1 MTDDS
6 AHPMQ
11 TQSYVKLMLHAA
23 KRPANSACGLLLG
36 QKQGHGFT
44 VSDAMPLFH
53 HEAPLAPLLEVACAM
68 VEAFCQTDPNLA
80 IVGFYYA
87 ENGHS
92 SSDSG
97 TGLSHFAEKV
107 ADKVAQQ
114 CAQAC
119 VLLVDRQQF
128 GHETKTGLQVL
139 RKDAKRGWCRAETRV
154 QVAEG
159 AAQVLTQ
166 GLQQNVQEHVVDFEE
181 HLEDPS
187 KDWRNPHVVDLLKL
201 NV

>member
-1 MTDDS
+1 MDS
-6 AHPMQ
+6 
-11 TQSYVKLMLHAA
+11 
-23 KRPANSACGLLLG
+23 
-36 QKQGHGFT
+36 
-44 VSDAMPLFH
+44 
-53 HEAPLAPLLEVACAM
+53 
-68 VEAFCQTDPNLA
+68 
-80 IVGFYYA
+80 
-87 ENGHS
+87 
-92 SSDSG
+92 
-97 TGLSHFAEKV
+97 
-107 ADKVAQQ
+107 
-114 CAQAC
+114 
-119 VLLVDRQQF
+119 QQF

-187 KDWRNPHVVDLLKL
+187 KDWRNPHVVDLLEL

>member
-1 MTDDS
+1 MTDRVYTV
-6 AHPMQ
+6 Q

-23 KRPANSACGLLLG
+23 KRPANSMCGLLLG
-36 QKQGHGFT
+36 QKKGQG
-44 VSDAMPLFH
+44 VEIMDAMPLFH

-68 VEAFCQTDPNLA
+68 VEAFCQSDQKLT

-92 SSDSG
+92 SSESG

-107 ADKVAQQ
+107 ADRVEHQFSH
-114 CAQAC
+114 AC
-119 VLLVDRQQF
+119 VLLVDNNEF
-128 GHETKTGLQVL
+128 GNETKGGLQFL
-139 RKDAKRGWCRAETRV
+139 LKDVKRGWSKAEDRF
-154 QVAEG
+154 QVAQG
-159 AAQVLTQ
+159 AAEVLTQ
-166 GLQQNVQEHVVDFEE
+166 GLQQDAQDHLVDFEE

-187 KDWRNPHVVDLLKL
+187 KDWRNPHVVELLKL